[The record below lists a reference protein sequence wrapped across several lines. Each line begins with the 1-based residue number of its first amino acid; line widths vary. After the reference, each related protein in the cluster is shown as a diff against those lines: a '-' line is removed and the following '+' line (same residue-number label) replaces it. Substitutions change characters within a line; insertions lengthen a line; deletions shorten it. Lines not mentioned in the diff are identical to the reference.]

1 MGKKNYVIFL
11 LCLLILIK
19 IEACKGL
26 PKKPPI
32 VIPQKIKKYPI
43 KIEEP
48 IIRVGLKVDADILA
62 IKSNCDYQI
71 ILEDK
76 GEIIAKEKD
85 SVVYFVP
92 KAREISKVSS
102 YSLQIGA
109 FSDKNNSDKL
119 IEELKKV
126 IEIKYILDTDVEKGI
141 YKVKVKG
148 FRDKDEALLWK
159 SKLEAKGYSPWII
172 YEQSGKSI
180 SAGLQFY
187 DEEGSKKGE
196 SLYEI
201 LVMPEGNN
209 CFMIYENRPYRGGF
223 EIFLNKRGRLNL
235 INFLNL
241 EDYLKGVVPLE
252 MGPYTYS
259 AIEALKAQALAAR
272 TYAIRNLG
280 QYKDEGYDICS
291 TTACQVYGGASVEDP
306 LTNEAVEDTEG
317 EIITYEGKPIIALYT
332 STCGGYTENGN
343 YIFPHLNEP
352 YLKAVPC
359 SYEQLKIFTI
369 GSSLRIAEIQ
379 DDSGKNITPEIFF
392 MWKLNFLKEE
402 NLNSEYLNSSIEE
415 KEWISWLKKL
425 AIYLDINESQQEV
438 MVPQNF
444 LQAILAIA
452 KASNLDEKARQLFH
466 SVADETLMNFSDAS
480 IADLEAKKIIAFF
493 ITMHYL
499 KPYDDDTLRLY
510 DLPKRNR
517 IIEVIYNIL
526 KNYRI
531 FLLEEGEII
540 NVKGDKVEIKK
551 NKDIKEY
558 EIAGDVLLARSYD
571 NFIAITKELKIAV
584 GDKVRFWVDKDRINY
599 IEAVWSKQ
607 GSASD
612 RSSNYSFWSEF
623 IRLEKI
629 NEAANKIKRI
639 GNVVDIVP
647 AKYGE
652 SGRVIELL
660 IKGEEGELILK
671 GLNIRFLLGL
681 RDNWFTVDK
690 ITGNPAGYLF
700 IGRGWGH
707 GVGLCQV
714 GAYGMALQGK
724 SYKEILKH
732 YYTGVEIHKG
742 F

>member
-1 MGKKNYVIFL
+1 MEKKNYVIFL
-11 LCLLILIK
+11 LGLLILIK
-19 IEACKGL
+19 LEACKGP
-26 PKKPPI
+26 PKRPPV

-43 KIEEP
+43 KIKEP
-48 IIRVGLKVDADILA
+48 IIRVGLKADADILA
-62 IKSNCDYQI
+62 IKSDCNYQI

-76 GEIIAKEKD
+76 GEIVDEEKG
-85 SVVYFVP
+85 SIIYFVP
-92 KAREISKVSS
+92 KAKEISKVSS

-109 FSDKNNSDKL
+109 FSDKKNSDKL
-119 IEELKKV
+119 IEELKKI
-126 IEIKYILDTDVEKGI
+126 IEIKFILDTDFDKGI
-141 YKVKVKG
+141 YKVRIRG

-159 SKLEAKGYSPWII
+159 SKLEGKGYSTWLVS
-172 YEQSGKSI
+172 EQRGENI

-187 DEEGSKKGE
+187 DEGGSKKGE

-201 LVMPEGNN
+201 LAMPEDNN

-223 EIFLNKRGRLNL
+223 VIFLNKRGKLNL

-280 QYKDEGYDICS
+280 QYKDEGYDICA

-306 LTNEAVEDTEG
+306 LTNQAIEDTEG

-343 YIFPHLNEP
+343 YIFPHLDEP

-359 SYEQLKIFTI
+359 SYEQSKIFTI
-369 GSSLRIAEIQ
+369 ESSLSMPGLQ
-379 DDSGKNITPEIFF
+379 NDNGKNITTIIFF
-392 MWKLNFLKEE
+392 MWKLDFLKEE
-402 NLNSEYLNSSIEE
+402 ELNSDYLNGSIEE
-415 KEWISWLKKL
+415 REWISWLKKL
-425 AIYLDINESQQEV
+425 AIYLDINESQQV
-438 MVPQNF
+438 GTLPTNF
-444 LQAILAIA
+444 LQAILMIA
-452 KASNLDEKARQLFH
+452 EVSNLAEKAKQLFH
-466 SVADETLMNFSDAS
+466 SVADETLMNFSDANLT
-480 IADLEAKKIIAFF
+480 DVEVKKIIAFF

-499 KPYDDDTLRLY
+499 KPYSDDTLRLY

-517 IIEVIYNIL
+517 IIEVLYNIL
-526 KNYRI
+526 TNYRI
-531 FLLEEGEII
+531 FSLEEGEIM

-551 NKDIKEY
+551 NKDIIEY
-558 EIAGDVLLARSYD
+558 EMAKDVLLSRSYD
-571 NFIAITKELKIAV
+571 SFIAITKELKMAV
-584 GDKVRFWVDKDRINY
+584 GDKIKFWANRNKINY

-607 GSASD
+607 GNASD

-623 IRLEKI
+623 VRLEKI
-629 NEAANKIKRI
+629 NEAVNKVKKI
-639 GNVVDIVP
+639 GSVVDIIP
-647 AKYGE
+647 IKYGE

-660 IKGEEGELILK
+660 IKGDMGEVILK

-690 ITGNPAGYLF
+690 IIGNPAGYLF

-732 YYTGVEIHKG
+732 YYSGVEIHKG